1 MTSGLETEWDYSG
14 RKRRDGQKKKIGK
27 INEKRNK
34 EKVKIATDKKVN
46 GQREKRGEG
55 VPQPHTGHIRL
66 KLAPNCQH
74 TLKKQI

>member
-27 INEKRNK
+27 INKKRNK

-46 GQREKRGEG
+46 GQREKRGKG
-55 VPQPHTGHIRL
+55 CPSTTRG
-66 KLAPNCQH
+66 
-74 TLKKQI
+74 T